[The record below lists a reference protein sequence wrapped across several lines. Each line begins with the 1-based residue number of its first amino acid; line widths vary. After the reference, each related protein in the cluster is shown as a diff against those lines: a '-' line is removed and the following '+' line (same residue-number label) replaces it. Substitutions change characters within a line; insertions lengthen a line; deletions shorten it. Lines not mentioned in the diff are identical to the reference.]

1 MSTSPSAATCASC
14 STPLHG
20 WPGPCRN
27 CGHMPTAPQ
36 ASTLP
41 ATRPTAGAPMP
52 PPHPQPM
59 VHVVNAKSP
68 GVAVLLS
75 FIWLGA
81 GHLYVGNIGLGIGL
95 MVFDFFLVLVSLIP
109 FAMILTVPV
118 WLLSFIF
125 IAIHVSNAAKAF
137 NARNGIVVR

>member
-1 MSTSPSAATCASC
+1 MSTSPSAATCARC
-14 STPLHG
+14 SVPLHG
-20 WPGPCRN
+20 WTGPCRN
-27 CGHMPTAPQ
+27 CGHVSSTAP
-36 ASTLP
+36 ALMAP
-41 ATRPTAGAPMP
+41 GAPPNAGML
-52 PPHPQPM
+52 PHAQPM

-95 MVFDFFLVLVSLIP
+95 MVFDFFLILVSLIP

-118 WLLSFIF
+118 WLIAFVF
-125 IAIHVSNAAKAF
+125 IAINVSNAAKAF
-137 NARNGIVVR
+137 NARNGIVVH

>member
-1 MSTSPSAATCASC
+1 
-14 STPLHG
+14 
-20 WPGPCRN
+20 
-27 CGHMPTAPQ
+27 
-36 ASTLP
+36 
-41 ATRPTAGAPMP
+41 
-52 PPHPQPM
+52 M

-109 FAMILTVPV
+109 LSWILTVPV
-118 WLLSFIF
+118 WLISFVF

>member
-1 MSTSPSAATCASC
+1 MSTSPGAATCAGC

-20 WPGPCRN
+20 WAGPCRN
-27 CGHMPTAPQ
+27 CGHVPTA
-36 ASTLP
+36 TP
-41 ATRPTAGAPMP
+41 APSSVAPAAPPNAGMP
-52 PPHPQPM
+52 PHAQPM

-109 FAMILTVPV
+109 LSWILTVPV
-118 WLLSFIF
+118 WLISFVF

>member
-20 WPGPCRN
+20 WAGPCRN
-27 CGHMPTAPQ
+27 CGHMPVAAPGP
-36 ASTLP
+36 LVP
-41 ATRPTAGAPMP
+41 AAAPYAGGPVL
-52 PPHPQPM
+52 PPHPQQM

-95 MVFDFFLVLVSLIP
+95 MVFDFFLVMVSLIP
-109 FAMILTVPV
+109 FSWILTVPV
-118 WLLSFIF
+118 WMLAFVF